1 MRFFVTCLLSLV
13 LSIVATW
20 IITTF
25 VNLEFSIYVV
35 FLSLALFYIVFYLFV
50 LFLPD
55 FNQIISLDEFARSW
69 KGILFLLIAI
79 SIAGFMIHLSPRKT
93 NDFINSINLEPHPT
107 KNIKGIVLDT
117 ESKNPIESA
126 AVIVDN
132 DTIFTDVGGNFSFLS
147 VEVPYQDLLLVVNKD
162 GFLEWSK
169 TFERNQ
175 IEKEYLKIKLI
186 SKKSTQKKKN
196 EKLKVEETVL
206 STVRGIV
213 KNFRNNEPIGKA
225 SVIVEGDT
233 IYTLSSGKFRLSS
246 IEIPTTGLLLKVE
259 KDGFFEVS
267 DFFEIDQLSEDVEI
281 KLKPKLRILFADFIS
296 EKENSSL
303 RKYEREVPQ
312 MMKNAFVDCGEME
325 VLARGENLTQI
336 LEEIE
341 YEKDMEG
348 IFDPNEIVE
357 TGKLVGANYIVTGKI
372 SETSNGVRLQVDM
385 NNMKKGTTELARN
398 IEIKAQEII
407 QYARILSLEMVGKIV
422 ELKIAD
428 LRFDPNDPRRVEIK
442 GTNTCIPEGWHIWI
456 SVLPSG
462 VENHYPQ
469 VKAEI
474 NGNEWVVPI
483 VYLGA
488 ENKKDDENRL
498 FHIYAILTNPE
509 AHMIFNEYKENRIH
523 TGLKLPK
530 GARICDKIEAKQGG
544 KKT

>member
-1 MRFFVTCLLSLV
+1 MRFLITCLLSLI

-20 IITTF
+20 IIITL
-25 VNLEFSIYVV
+25 VNIEVSIHVL
-35 FLSLALFYIVFYLFV
+35 FLAFALFYIIFYLFV
-50 LFLPD
+50 FFLPD
-55 FNQIISLDEFARSW
+55 FNQIISLDEFVRSW

-79 SIAGFMIHLSPRKT
+79 STVGLMIHFSPKKT
-93 NDFINSINLEPHPT
+93 NGAHNSTIFEPTPT

-117 ESKNPIESA
+117 ESESPIDSA
-126 AVIVDN
+126 TVILGN
-132 DTIFTDVGGNFSFLS
+132 DTVFTDIDGNFSFLS
-147 VEVPYQDLLLVVNKD
+147 VEVPYQDLLLIVNKEE
-162 GFLEWSK
+162 FLEWSK

-175 IEKEYLKIKLI
+175 IDKEPLKVELI
-186 SKKSTQKKKN
+186 SKKSTQKKKKEN
-196 EKLKVEETVL
+196 LKVEETVF
-206 STVRGIV
+206 TTIRGIV
-213 KNFRNNEPIGKA
+213 KNFRNNDPIGKA

-233 IYTLSSGKFRLSS
+233 TYTLSSGKFRLSS
-246 IEIPTTGLLLKVE
+246 IEIPTTGLPIKVE

-267 DFFEIDQLSEDVEI
+267 DFFEIDQLSEELDI
-281 KLKPKLRILFADFIS
+281 RLKPKLRILFADFVL

-303 RKYEREVPQ
+303 EKYIREVPQ

-357 TGKLVGANYIVTGKI
+357 TGKMIGANYIVTGKI
-372 SETSNGVRLQVDM
+372 SETTDGVRLQIDM

-398 IEIKAQEII
+398 ISIKTQEII
-407 QYARILSLEMVGKIV
+407 QYARFLSLEMVGKIV
-422 ELKIAD
+422 EIKITD

-488 ENKKDDENRL
+488 DNGADAGRL
-498 FHIYAILTNPE
+498 FHIYAILTDPE
-509 AHMIFNEYKENRIH
+509 ANRIFSEYKENKVNSGI
-523 TGLKLPK
+523 KLPR
-530 GARICDKIEAKQGG
+530 GARICDKVETKQGG